1 MSHGWTETHLTA
13 TPLEPVEFLG
23 SIGGCESCSSGP
35 ERVADSPLA
44 AERHDVSPLNERATA
59 VGEEL
64 MKAPPLVETARLVL
78 SAPVAADAEAVFRRY
93 ASDDDVTRYLGW
105 PKHRTV
111 ADTQGF
117 LAFSAVQWEREGAGP
132 YLIWARADGQ
142 LLGST
147 GLGLEPGGQA
157 ITGYVLATDAWGK
170 GYATEAL
177 TAVVEVATD
186 IGVRRLYASVSP
198 AAPSI
203 MACLGE
209 VRLRTGRSW
218 NRQVEFPNIAAGIT
232 QDVLCYRRGL
242 HRHAG

>member
-1 MSHGWTETHLTA
+1 MIPG
-13 TPLEPVEFLG
+13 
-23 SIGGCESCSSGP
+23 
-35 ERVADSPLA
+35 RVVAIVNL
-44 AERHDVSPLNERATA
+44 
-59 VGEEL
+59 
-64 MKAPPLVETARLVL
+64 KAPPLVETPRLVL

-93 ASDDDVTRYLGW
+93 ASDADVTRYLGW
-105 PKHRTV
+105 PTHRTV

-186 IGVRRLYASVSP
+186 ISVRRLYGLCHPQHRASWRVLEK
-198 AAPSI
+198 
-203 MACLGE
+203 CGFE
-209 VRLRTGRSW
+209 RDRSW
-218 NRQVEFPNIAAGIT
+218 NRQVEFPNIAAGIP

>member
-1 MSHGWTETHLTA
+1 LLT
-13 TPLEPVEFLG
+13 
-23 SIGGCESCSSGP
+23 
-35 ERVADSPLA
+35 
-44 AERHDVSPLNERATA
+44 VSPLNERASA
-59 VGEEL
+59 VREEF
-64 MKAPPLVETARLVL
+64 MNAPPLVETPRLVL
-78 SAPVAADAEAVFRRY
+78 SAPTAADAEVVFRRY
-93 ASDDDVTRYLGW
+93 ASDDDVTTYLGW

-111 ADTQGF
+111 ADTERF

-177 TAVVEVATD
+177 TAMVEVATD
-186 IGVRRLYASVSP
+186 IGVRRLYGLCHPQHRASWRVLEKCGFERDP
-198 AAPSI
+198 N
-203 MACLGE
+203 
-209 VRLRTGRSW
+209 W
-218 NRQVEFPNIAAGIT
+218 NRQVAFPNIAAGIT

-242 HRHAG
+242 HRHSD

>member
-1 MSHGWTETHLTA
+1 M
-13 TPLEPVEFLG
+13 
-23 SIGGCESCSSGP
+23 
-35 ERVADSPLA
+35 
-44 AERHDVSPLNERATA
+44 N
-59 VGEEL
+59 
-64 MKAPPLVETARLVL
+64 MKAPPLVETPRLVL
-78 SAPVAADAEAVFRRY
+78 SAPVAADAEVVFQRY

-105 PKHRTV
+105 PRHRTV

-117 LAFSAVQWEREGAGP
+117 LAFSAVQWDREGAGP

-157 ITGYVLATDAWGK
+157 ITGYVLAMDAWGK

-186 IGVRRLYASVSP
+186 IGVRRLYALCHP
-198 AAPSI
+198 QHRA
-203 MACLGE
+203 
-209 VRLRTGRSW
+209 SW
-218 NRQVEFPNIAAGIT
+218 RVLEKCGFERDGSWSQQLEFPNIAAGIT

-242 HRHAG
+242 RRLSA